1 MPRKKP
7 EEYRSVARNKKARHA
22 FEVLEELE
30 CGVSLVGTEVKSL
43 RAGECSIQ
51 EAYARIQGGELWLVG
66 ATIPEYRHGN
76 SMNHEPGRS
85 RKLLAHRREIE
96 KWSKRVRERGM
107 TIVPLEVY
115 FQGSRVKVKVGL
127 CRGKKLHDKRDTQR
141 ERDDRRQME
150 RALRR
155 RR

>member
-1 MPRKKP
+1 MASNR
-7 EEYRSVARNKKARHA
+7 RARHT

-30 CGVSLVGTEVKSL
+30 CGIVLVGTEVKSL

-51 EAYARIQGGELWLVG
+51 EAYARIQAGELLLVG

-76 SMNHEPGRS
+76 QQNHETTRT
-85 RKLLAHRREIE
+85 RKLLAHRREID
-96 KWSKRVRERGM
+96 KWSKRVREKGM
-107 TIVPLEVY
+107 TVVPLEVY
-115 FQGSRVKVKVGL
+115 FQGSRVKVRVGL
-127 CRGKKLHDKRDTQR
+127 CRGKKLHDKRATQR
-141 ERDDRRQME
+141 DRDDRRQME

>member
-1 MPRKKP
+1 MASNR
-7 EEYRSVARNKKARHA
+7 KARHT

-30 CGVSLVGTEVKSL
+30 CGIVLVGTEVKSL

-51 EAYARIQGGELWLVG
+51 EAYARIQGGELLLVG

-76 SMNHEPGRS
+76 QQNHETTRT
-85 RKLLAHRREIE
+85 RKLLAHRREID
-96 KWSKRVRERGM
+96 KWSKRVREKGM
-107 TIVPLEVY
+107 TVVPLEVY
-115 FQGSRVKVKVGL
+115 FQGSRVKVRVGL
-127 CRGKKLHDKRDTQR
+127 CRGKKLHDKRATQR
-141 ERDDRRQME
+141 DRDDRRQME